1 MSKRIA
7 ILGCGWLGLPLGARL
22 VDLGFVVK
30 GSTTSAEKRPKLSEV
45 GIQPYVFKVGHRFEG
60 SIEDFFTAD
69 ILILNIPPGRRNPR
83 VEQEHPAQ
91 VQLVIK
97 EAIKGG
103 IQQIVFV
110 SSSSV
115 YGNYNGTVTEATPPQ
130 PGTASGR
137 ALVQAEEWLQAQALE
152 TTIVRMAGL
161 YGPHRH
167 PARFL
172 AGKKEVKNG
181 GAPINLVHLE
191 EAIEAIVQVIQWGKW
206 EQLYNICAD
215 DHPTRAAY
223 YTAKAKELEL
233 PPPEFAKEDNYQFK
247 IVSNEK
253 AKRELGLTFRPLQAL

>member
-1 MSKRIA
+1 MSKTIA
-7 ILGCGWLGLPLGARL
+7 ILGCGWLGLPLGGRL

-30 GSTTSAEKRPKLSEV
+30 GSTTSAPKRPKLSEA
-45 GIQPYVFKVGHRFEG
+45 GIQPYVFKVGNSIEG
-60 SIEDFFTAD
+60 SIDDFFVAD
-69 ILILNIPPGRRNPR
+69 ILILNIPPGRRNPK

-91 VQLVIK
+91 VQLVIE
-97 EAIKGG
+97 EAMKGG
-103 IQQIVFV
+103 VQQVVFV

-130 PGTASGR
+130 PETASGR
-137 ALVQAEEWLQAQALE
+137 ALAQAEQWLTAQSLAS
-152 TTIVRMAGL
+152 TIVRMAGL

-191 EAIEAIVQVIQWGKW
+191 EAMEAVIQVIQREKW
-206 EQLYNICAD
+206 NEVFNICAD
-215 DHPTRAAY
+215 DHPSRATY

-233 PPPEFAKEDNYQFK
+233 PPPEFAKEDSYKYK

-253 AKRELGLTFRPLQAL
+253 AKQELGLTFRPLVT

>member
-22 VDLGFVVK
+22 VDLDFVVK
-30 GSTTSAEKRPKLSEV
+30 GSTTSPEKRNRLSAV
-45 GIQPYVFKVGHRFEG
+45 GIQPYVFKVGAEFEG
-60 SIEDFFTAD
+60 AIDDFFSAD
-69 ILILNIPPGRRNPR
+69 ILILNIPPGRRNPK

-91 VQLVIK
+91 VQLVIE

-103 IQQIVFV
+103 IQQVVFV

-115 YGNYNGTVTEATPPQ
+115 YGNYNGTVTENTPPQ
-130 PGTASGR
+130 PETASGR
-137 ALVQAEEWLQAQALE
+137 ALVQAEQWLQSQALAS
-152 TTIVRMAGL
+152 TIVRMAGL

-191 EAIEAIVQVIQWGKW
+191 EAIEAIIQVIQQEKW
-206 EQLYNICAD
+206 NETFNICAD

-223 YTAKAKELEL
+223 YTAKAKELQL
-233 PPPEFAKEDNYQFK
+233 SPPEFAKKDAYKFK

-253 AKRELGLTFRPLQAL
+253 AKRELGLSFRPLAT